1 MKVLEKY
8 DNYFRSSSRF
18 MNDKRAYFNF
28 KVQAMNINS
37 NIPFALSAKLHKIT
51 KYFHCGTEIWDK
63 IINSK

>member
-37 NIPFALSAKLHKIT
+37 NIPFALSAKLHKVA
-51 KYFHCGTEIWDK
+51 K
-63 IINSK
+63 